1 MSASG
6 VLHALIKAWR
16 LSTKR
21 KTDMLHILLLPLIIS
36 MHASR
41 WIDNN
46 VLSPFQLGTT
56 AKEVAEDELGVFGV
70 LTYLIFKVSHLIVE
84 SWPLFEPRWLAGRVV
99 RGIALCTSLILT
111 AWLITCFYLGL
122 LIEILDVEV
131 SYLSL
136 VLAPIVA
143 WLVLGYVQLAHH
155 VREKRAELEAQSEDE
170 D

>member
-1 MSASG
+1 
-6 VLHALIKAWR
+6 
-16 LSTKR
+16 
-21 KTDMLHILLLPLIIS
+21 MLHILLLPLVIS

-41 WIDNN
+41 WIDAH

-70 LTYLIFKVSHLIVE
+70 LTYLIFKVSDLILNA
-84 SWPLFEPRWLAGRVV
+84 WPLFEPRWLAGRVV
-99 RGIALCTSLILT
+99 RGLALCAALILT

-131 SYLSL
+131 SYLSIL
-136 VLAPIVA
+136 LSPIVA
-143 WLVLGYVQLAHH
+143 WCVLAYVQLAHH
-155 VREKRAELEAQSEDE
+155 VREKRAALEAQSEDE